1 MADVRVA
8 LIGSGRMGAF
18 HGETLARRIP
28 ERGWPRWPTRRRARP
43 SGWRPSWARTRAYT
57 DAAEAFADPE
67 VDAVVI
73 AAPARFHADLVV
85 AAAAAGK
92 GVFCEKPMALTLAD
106 ADRAIDAARAAGVVL
121 QVGFNRRF
129 AADWRAA
136 RALLDDGRLGTP
148 RLLRSVTRDPG
159 GFDPSRVAP
168 DTIFNETL
176 IHDFDTLRFLN
187 PGAEAVEVYATA
199 DALVEPDWRD
209 RGPAGHRA
217 GRRDTFDN
225 GAIGV
230 AEACFE
236 AAYGYDVRGEVFG
249 SGGMAT
255 MGDGRRTG
263 MVFSGAAG
271 RLVDTV
277 RSDQE
282 LLPDAYVA
290 ELAAFVDAVRAGT
303 PAAGRRART
312 PAPRWRSPWPP
323 PSRCAPGARSGST
336 RWRSELSGWRS
347 PPRWCSSTCRSSSGS
362 GGSPTRASRW
372 RSGTGPRRTSTR
384 SPRTGATFS
393 SMTGYITGTLA
404 DPDGAEELLRTA
416 EQSLKVAEKLD
427 CPRLNVHGTGLDG
440 RACRCVPTEVVTPAM
455 WLHRR
460 DAP

>member
-1 MADVRVA
+1 MSEIGVA
-8 LIGSGRMGAF
+8 LVGSGRMGSF
-18 HGETLARRIP
+18 HGESLARRIP
-28 ERGWPRWPTRRRARP
+28 GARLVAAADPAPGAAERMGAD
-43 SGWRPSWARTRAYT
+43 RAYT
-57 DAAEAFADPE
+57 DPAEAFADPA

-85 AAAAAGK
+85 AAARAGK
-92 GVFCEKPMALTLAD
+92 AVFCEKPMALSLAD

-129 AADWRAA
+129 AADWQAA

-199 DALVEPDWRD
+199 DALVEPAWRE
-209 RGPAGHRA
+209 RGLL
-217 GRRDTFDN
+217 DTAVVVVHFSN
-225 GAIGV
+225 GATGI

-271 RLVDTV
+271 RTV
-277 RSDQE
+277 ETARSDQE
-282 LLPDAYVA
+282 LLADAYVA
-290 ELAAFVDAVRAGT
+290 ELAAFVAAVRDGT
-303 PAAGRRART
+303 PPVVGGEDARAALAI
-312 PAPRWRSPWPP
+312 ALAAAESV
-323 PSRCAPGARSGST
+323 
-336 RWRSELSGWRS
+336 
-347 PPRWCSSTCRSSSGS
+347 
-362 GGSPTRASRW
+362 
-372 RSGTGPRRTSTR
+372 
-384 SPRTGATFS
+384 RTGRPVR
-393 SMTGYITGTLA
+393 I
-404 DPDGAEELLRTA
+404 EEIA
-416 EQSLKVAEKLD
+416 K
-427 CPRLNVHGTGLDG
+427 
-440 RACRCVPTEVVTPAM
+440 
-455 WLHRR
+455 
-460 DAP
+460 